1 MARILDR
8 LGRFC
13 ARNRRWVFAVWAAVA
28 VATVA
33 LGATSGGTFV
43 QQDRLPGTETQR
55 SIDLLR
61 HNFADVT
68 GPTATIV
75 FHPQPGVS
83 MTDWRVAVQ
92 VGQAIKQVGELPR
105 VATVENPYGGT
116 GGAKGKNAVVAVAHL
131 KGTARDLGPGDMR
144 ALEEATEPARLAG
157 VDVDYGGIVSLIL
170 NQPKAGPEE
179 GVGIVLALGVLLLAF
194 GSFLAAGV
202 PIVVSLA
209 ALAVAYSLIHFGASL
224 FQVHPTAPMVA
235 AMLGLGAGIDYA
247 LFVVTRHRRQLEDG
261 MEVEA
266 SIGRALATSGHAVVF
281 AGGTVVFAICG
292 LWFSGIAFI
301 GIIGLASAIAVLLM
315 VTGALTLLPAVLGG
329 LGTGIDR
336 YRLPRVRPD
345 KATHRWERWGRHV
358 DGHAWPYAIAATLFL
373 LFLAIPV
380 LSLRFGIMADST
392 LPHSNS
398 ARRAYDV
405 TAKEFGP
412 GWYSPFAVV
421 AAVPAPKEPTRSA
434 QSTKTAKGW
443 TELRREPGGRLAVSP
458 DDRPAPNPQAKVLG
472 EELQR
477 RFRAT
482 PDVATVVNPVVAGD
496 SVIVTVVPA
505 SAPQAAATADLVRNL
520 RQNVIPPVL
529 KGYPGARAY
538 VGGESP
544 AIIDMAE
551 IVKQR
556 MPYVVAVVVGVA
568 LVLLVIAFRSV
579 LVPLKAALMN
589 LLSIGAAYGVVTA
602 VFQWG
607 WGIRLLGLDQPMPI
621 VSFVPLFM
629 FALIFGLSMDYEVFL
644 LSRVREEYLRTGD
657 PHESVVTGIGSTAR
671 LITSAALIM
680 ICVFLSFLGQPDSMV
695 KMMGIGLA
703 SAVAVDAT
711 VVRLMLVPALMS
723 LLGHAN
729 WWFPGRPNRP
739 KPQPGITEERT
750 LEPVR

>member
-13 ARNRRWVFAVWAAVA
+13 ARRRRWVFAVWALAAVA
-28 VATVA
+28 AIA
-33 LGATSGGTFV
+33 LGAVRGGTFV

-55 SIDLLR
+55 SIDLLGK
-61 HNFADVT
+61 NFDDVT

-75 FHPQPGVS
+75 FHPQRGVW
-83 MTDWRVAVQ
+83 MGDWRVAVQ
-92 VGQAIKQVGELPR
+92 VGKAIQQVGALPR

-116 GGAKGKNAVVAVAHL
+116 GGAKGANAVVAVAHL
-131 KGTARDLGPGDMR
+131 KGTARDLRPSDMQ

-179 GVGIVLALGVLLLAF
+179 GVGVVLALGVLLLAF

-224 FQVHPTAPMVA
+224 VQVHPTAPMVA

-247 LFVVTRHRRQLEDG
+247 LFVVTRHRKQLADG
-261 MEVEA
+261 MDVEA
-266 SIGRALATSGHAVVF
+266 SVGRALATSGHAVVF

-292 LWFSGIAFI
+292 LWFSGITFI
-301 GIIGLASAIAVLLM
+301 GIIGLASAVAVALM
-315 VTGALTLLPAVLGG
+315 VTAALTLLPAVLGA

-345 KATHRWERWGRHV
+345 QATHRWERWGRHV
-358 DGHAWPYAIAATLFL
+358 DSHAWPYAIAATGLL
-373 LFLAIPV
+373 LFLALPV

-405 TAKEFGP
+405 TAREFGP
-412 GWYSPFAVV
+412 GWYSPFVVV
-421 AAVPAPKEPTRSA
+421 AAVPSPPDPPHAGESV
-434 QSTKTAKGW
+434 KTAKGW
-443 TELRREPGGRLAVSP
+443 SALRREPGGRLNVSP
-458 DDRPAPNPQAKVLG
+458 DDRPAPNPEARRLG
-472 EELQR
+472 EELQGR
-477 RFRAT
+477 LRGVHG
-482 PDVATVVNPVVAGD
+482 VATAGNLVVAGD
-496 SVIVTVVPA
+496 SVILTVVPT
-505 SAPQAAATADLVRNL
+505 SPPQAAATADLVRTL
-520 RQNVIPPVL
+520 RTTVIPPVVRE
-529 KGYPGARAY
+529 YPGARAY

-544 AIIDMAE
+544 AILDMAT

-568 LVLLVIAFRSV
+568 LVLLVVAFRSV

-644 LSRVREEYLRTGD
+644 LSRIREEYLRTGD
-657 PHESVVTGIGSTAR
+657 PHESVVKGIGSTAR

-680 ICVFLSFLGQPDSMV
+680 IFVFLSFLGQPDSMV

-711 VVRLMLVPALMS
+711 VVRLVLVPALMS

-729 WWFPGRPNRP
+729 WWFPGRRRP
-739 KPQPGITEERT
+739 GPPAPRPAERA